1 MMRAPKIAS
10 LLLLCGLLLPLT
22 ATADKYGIDEVSGAT
37 GSGWWGL
44 LFYPGIIVAMYLIIT
59 GQDHWARAGVGKK
72 LFILF
77 VGAVLVGALLDSCS
91 HT

>member
-1 MMRAPKIAS
+1 MRAPRIAS
-10 LLLLCGLLLPLT
+10 LLLICWSFLPLT
-22 ATADKYGIDEVSGAT
+22 AMADKYGIDEVSEAT

-44 LFYPGIIVAMYLIIT
+44 LFYPGIIVAMYLIVT
-59 GQDHWARAGVGKK
+59 VQDHWARAGAGKK